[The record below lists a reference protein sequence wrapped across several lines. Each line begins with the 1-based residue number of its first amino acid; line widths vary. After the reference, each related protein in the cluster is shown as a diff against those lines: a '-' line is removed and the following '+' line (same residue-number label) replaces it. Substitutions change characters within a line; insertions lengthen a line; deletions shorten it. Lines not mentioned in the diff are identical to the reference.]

1 MTFLEVLKRIDEC
14 KEKIAL
20 GGGPS
25 FYRSA
30 GYNEDNIPIQR
41 ELNSYDDFN
50 FITPA
55 DIFATD
61 WEEW

>member
-14 KEKIAL
+14 KEKIAF
-20 GGGPS
+20 GGGLS
-25 FYRSA
+25 FQRSA
-30 GYNEDNIPIQR
+30 GYNEDNEQILR

-50 FITPA
+50 FLTPA

-61 WEEW
+61 WEVS

>member
-1 MTFLEVLKRIDEC
+1 MTFLEILKRIDEC

-25 FYRSA
+25 FQRSA
-30 GYNEDNIPIQR
+30 GYNEDNKQILR
-41 ELNSYDDFN
+41 ELNPYDDFN

-61 WEEW
+61 WKEW

>member
-14 KEKIAL
+14 KEAVAR
-20 GGGPS
+20 GNGPS
-25 FYRSA
+25 FFRQA
-30 GYNEDNIPIQR
+30 GYNEDNIPIRR
-41 ELNSYDDFN
+41 ELNSYDGIN
-50 FITPA
+50 FLTPA

>member
-14 KEKIAL
+14 KEKIAFGNGL
-20 GGGPS
+20 YFRRP
-25 FYRSA
+25 A
-30 GYNEDNIPIQR
+30 GYNEDNEPIVR
-41 ELNSYDDFN
+41 ELSPYDDSN
-50 FITPA
+50 VITPA